1 MDIEQLLKEGPSLTL
16 NPEEAFDDLVVQ
28 ETEKQTPAE
37 KVYDEEKYLTDAE
50 KKQVEEF
57 TE

>member
-37 KVYDEEKYLTDAE
+37 KVYDEEKYLTDLSLIHI
-50 KKQVEEF
+50 
-57 TE
+57 